1 MAPSYL
7 KPQQKIYVFKQNSQ
21 EQYVS
26 SIESTNS
33 DEVTIALPLSHS
45 SSLHAKVGDHLTV
58 RLPSDTHSVEFTTRV
73 IRLKID
79 NIPLYVL
86 KYPEEIK
93 RIQLRQHVR
102 LSLLLDVMNSVA
114 PESGEAPVYKKA
126 MMLNISAGGMKLSVA
141 DNIPEGSLLL
151 VKFALQIKGTDHE
164 FELEATV
171 VRSQAVDSQ
180 KQKLYHLGLCFTKVT
195 NMQKD
200 LIYQF
205 IFNKMAELRRDGKA

>member
-7 KPQQKIYVFKQNSQ
+7 KPQQKIYVLKQNS
-21 EQYVS
+21 EGQYVS
-26 SIESTNS
+26 FIESVNS
-33 DEVTIALPLSHS
+33 EELTIALPLSHS
-45 SSLHAKVGDHLTV
+45 SSLHAKVGDLLTI
-58 RLPSDTHSVEFTTRV
+58 RLPSDTHSVEFTTKV

-79 NIPLYVL
+79 NVPLYVL

-93 RIQLRQHVR
+93 RVQLRQHVR
-102 LSLLLDVMNSVA
+102 LSLLLDVMNSLV
-114 PESGEAPVYKKA
+114 PESEEAPRYKKA

-141 DNIPEGSLLL
+141 DTIPEGSLLM
-151 VKFALQIKGTDHE
+151 VKFELKIKGTDHK

-171 VRSQAVDSQ
+171 VRSQAVESQ
-180 KQKLYHLGLCFTKVT
+180 KQNLYHLGLCFTKIT
-195 NMQKD
+195 NVQKD